1 MEADSS
7 AKLLPAGTM
16 TDLQLRPIDTADRAA
31 LAALQSDV
39 FADYTAS
46 PQLAEAI
53 AEEAAARPA
62 GAERELPAP
71 FGLVAYRGD
80 VLVGWTQGYRQGRSD
95 FCMLNSGVAASARRS
110 GVYTA
115 LVEAVLVHAASQGY
129 ARVNSRHAASNTA
142 VLIAKMRLGFLVSGF
157 EYSEVYG
164 PLVQLSHFV
173 GEARRRLYQAR
184 SASLRTP
191 P

>member
-1 MEADSS
+1 M
-7 AKLLPAGTM
+7 
-16 TDLQLRPIDTADRAA
+16 
-31 LAALQSDV
+31 
-39 FADYTAS
+39 
-46 PQLAEAI
+46 
-53 AEEAAARPA
+53 
-62 GAERELPAP
+62 PAP

-164 PLVQLSHFV
+164 PLVQLSHLV